1 MKPDLEAYIG
11 QIEGLPTTQSVLVK
25 LIEFFQ
31 QPERDIDDVCKLI
44 HQDPALSAG
53 VLRFANSPLYAPE
66 EPIHEVYDAIAWVG
80 FTQIYHAVV
89 ASLASQVLTLSK
101 SSHGIDVG
109 ETWKHSAKAA
119 VYAGAIGAKFQE
131 TEGMAF
137 TAGLLH
143 DVGKIAFS
151 MGDDTGYIALV
162 NQFGSGPALE
172 AAEAAHFGFGHA
184 AVGAGLLRKWG
195 LPVPI
200 SEAVRCHHLVGGVKP
215 HERLCAMVSLG
226 NIMAHEESATT
237 PAGQYADSE
246 IAIHAREL
254 LKLSK
259 DDLEVLRLE
268 KQKDVGAMTGVF
280 GAGTL
285 SKKAAVLK

>member
-1 MKPDLEAYIG
+1 MNTSLEDYIG
-11 QIEGLPTTQSVLVK
+11 QIEGLPTTQGVLVK

-66 EPIHEVYDAIAWVG
+66 QPIHEVYDAIAWVG

-101 SSHGIDVG
+101 TSNAINVG
-109 ETWKHSAKAA
+109 ETWKHSAKTA
-119 VYAGAIGAKFQE
+119 VYASAIGAKFQE

-151 MGDDTGYIALV
+151 LADGPRYAAVI
-162 NQFGSGPALE
+162 NRFGSGPALE
-172 AAEAAHFGFGHA
+172 AAEIEAFGFGHA
-184 AVGAGLLRKWG
+184 TVGAALLRRWG

-200 SEAVRCHHLVGGVKP
+200 YEAVCFHHITGGVKP

-226 NIMAHEESATT
+226 NIMAHDETAGT
-237 PAGQYADSE
+237 PGDQYAGSE
-246 IAIHAREL
+246 IAVSAMAL

-259 DDLEVLRLE
+259 DQLDLMKVE
-268 KQKDVGAMTGVF
+268 KQKDIEAMISMLNPGS
-280 GAGTL
+280 A
-285 SKKAAVLK
+285 KKTAARK